1 MDHKT
6 IQNVEDDEVTNASG
20 NRPFGEVVKAS
31 RRKVLA
37 GGVATAATGFMA
49 PMAMAGA
56 KSQGSGKGPWKPL
69 IGFQPVTLADA
80 EVSDGKTPLISPDY
94 EYDTLIPWGT
104 PLKPGI
110 QEYTGNPSTRP
121 SADDQA
127 HMIGIGHDGMWL
139 FPFAK
144 RGRWANKGGYLC
156 INHEFGRNS
165 HVTGKD
171 APESLEDVRLS
182 QHAHGVSVACV
193 MEWKGEWQ
201 LVNSRRNRRIHV
213 NTPVEVS
220 GPVAGTEYL
229 VNAANNDPA
238 GTVNNCSS
246 GYTPWGTYLTC
257 EENFNGYF
265 GSKAVQEERPRV
277 EAEVQQDIDD
287 GIIDPNDEDF
297 DFDDEVDDRLQA
309 LFEETATESEK
320 RYGFAFAGFGYGWER
335 FDDRFDLSNSAY
347 RNEQNRFGWVVEID
361 PKRPWKK
368 PVKRSALGRFKHEGA
383 EVVVGKGGRV
393 VVYMGDDQRFDYIY
407 KFVSAGNWKS
417 MMAKGKSPL
426 DEGTLYVAK
435 FNDDYS
441 GDWQELSMKNPVLAG
456 MFSSDAEILV
466 KARLAADAV
475 GATPMDRPEWISV
488 APNQDVYCTLT
499 NNSRR
504 EVPNAP
510 NPLAP
515 NADGHIIRWRD
526 SGKHTGTTFNWDI
539 FVFSKDTHGTESSF
553 SDPDGIW
560 CDDYG
565 RLFIETDGGQK
576 DGLQNQLLVVDTK
589 STAPEAETKRL
600 LTGVN
605 SDEITGLTVTP
616 NQRVLFC
623 NTQHPGNGD
632 PSRTNF
638 PADTDGVTIPRDCTF
653 VVRRK
658 DGGIVGS

>member
-1 MDHKT
+1 MDHET

-20 NRPFGEVVKAS
+20 NRPFGEVLQAS

-37 GGVATAATGFMA
+37 GGLATAATGFMA
-49 PMAMAGA
+49 PMAVAGA
-56 KSQGSGKGPWKPL
+56 KNQGNGKGPWKPL

-80 EVSDGKTPLISPDY
+80 EASDGTEPLISSDY

-110 QEYTGNPSTRP
+110 EEYTGDPNTRP

-127 HMIGIGHDGMWL
+127 HMVGIGHDGMWL

-156 INHEFGRNS
+156 INHEFGRNT
-165 HVTGKD
+165 HILGKD

-182 QHAHGVSVACV
+182 QHAHGVAVACIL
-193 MEWKGEWQ
+193 EWRGKWR

-213 NTPVEVS
+213 NTPVDVS
-220 GPVAGTEYL
+220 GPVVGTEYL
-229 VNAANNDPA
+229 VNDAGNAPA

-265 GSKAVQEERPRV
+265 GATGDWEPN
-277 EAEVQQDIDD
+277 EAE
-287 GIIDPNDEDF
+287 E
-297 DFDDEVDDRLQA
+297 
-309 LFEETATESEK
+309 
-320 RYGFAFAGFGYGWER
+320 RYGFSSGGFGYGWEN
-335 FDDRFDLSNSAY
+335 FDPRFDLSNPDY

-426 DEGTLYVAK
+426 DEGTLYVAR

-441 GDWQELSMKNPVLAG
+441 GDWQELSMKNPVLAAA
-456 MFSSDAEILV
+456 FSSDAEILV
-466 KARLAADAV
+466 KARIAADLV

-526 SGKHTGTTFNWDI
+526 SDKHTGTTFKWDI
-539 FVFSKDTHGTESSF
+539 FVFAQDTHGTESSF

-565 RLFIETDGGQK
+565 RLFVETDGGQK

-589 STAPEAETKRL
+589 STAPEAEMKRL

-632 PSRTNF
+632 STRTNF
-638 PADTDGVTIPRDCTF
+638 PAPTDGVTIPRDCTF